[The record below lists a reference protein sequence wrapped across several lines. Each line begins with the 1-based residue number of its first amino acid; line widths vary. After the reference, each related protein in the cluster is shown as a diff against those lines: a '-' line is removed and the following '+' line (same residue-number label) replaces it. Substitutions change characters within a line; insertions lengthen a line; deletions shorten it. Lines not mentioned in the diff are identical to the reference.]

1 MTATEPLEEEV
12 LEMFDSLSNSGRWG
26 EEDKLG
32 TLNLITPEVTKGTR
46 EC

>member
-1 MTATEPLEEEV
+1 MTTTEVTEAEV
-12 LEMFDSLSNSGRWG
+12 LEMFESLSNRGRWG
-26 EEDKLG
+26 ADDKLG